1 MCLIFLAFHAILLVI
16 PAWTVI
22 GDRIHLSDDMLIAL
36 RRERAVLTAFPDG
49 VPPNEHL
56 ARVLM
61 REDRIA
67 QVCECVEC
75 ASLVKSDALISLPGL

>member
-1 MCLIFLAFHAILLVI
+1 MQS
-16 PAWTVI
+16 VI

-67 QVCECVEC
+67 QVCVCVC
-75 ASLVKSDALISLPGL
+75 LCVCGTCLVREALCIYFSFRVS

>member
-1 MCLIFLAFHAILLVI
+1 VVLASDLICLWNLLLKPNHAR
-16 PAWTVI
+16 AVI
-22 GDRIHLSDDMLIAL
+22 GDRIHLSDEMLIAL

-67 QVCECVEC
+67 QVC
-75 ASLVKSDALISLPGL
+75 ANAPLVKPSMH

>member
-1 MCLIFLAFHAILLVI
+1 MKPNQPRA
-16 PAWTVI
+16 VI
-22 GDRIHLSDDMLIAL
+22 GDRIHLSDEMLIAL

-67 QVCECVEC
+67 QVC
-75 ASLVKSDALISLPGL
+75 ANAPLVNGPDALYCIVL

>member
-1 MCLIFLAFHAILLVI
+1 M
-16 PAWTVI
+16 I

-67 QVCECVEC
+67 QVCVCGKRPLSGDARCIDFSTELL
-75 ASLVKSDALISLPGL
+75 SL